1 MQIMTTIDHFNL
13 RSFDLNLLVA
23 FDALI
28 TETSVTKAARRLKI
42 QQPAMSHAL
51 STMRLLMQDELFARV
66 GQNMQPTPKA
76 LQLAGPIRQLL
87 LEAQQVLHHGTAFD
101 PASDLRTFTIAAS
114 PEVEA
119 LLLPVLN
126 ANCQRIAPGI
136 RILSQ
141 IVAPE
146 HIDTSM
152 EQGRIDLVISCNNM
166 VSKHAHVEALFD
178 VEAACCF
185 NPRLIDLPNPIT
197 LEAYLRAPHALAA
210 QGESLQEHI
219 RIALAATEIDLTVT
233 MAPTGF
239 ISALAAAQNSP
250 LIATVA
256 RPIAERFG
264 PALGLAVSPV
274 PIELRLPPVRMTWWT
289 HSDSDLANMWLR
301 EQIRVAT
308 AQTFHGV

>member
-1 MQIMTTIDHFNL
+1 MTTIDHFNL

-23 FDALI
+23 FDALV
-28 TETSVTKAARRLKI
+28 TEASVTKAARRLKI

-51 STMRLLMQDELFARV
+51 STLRLLLQDDLFARV

-76 LQLAGPIRQLL
+76 LQLAGPVRQMLVQ
-87 LEAQQVLHHGTAFD
+87 AQNALQYGMTFD
-101 PASDLRTFTIAAS
+101 PTSDLRTFTIGAS
-114 PEVEA
+114 PEVES

-126 ANCQRIAPGI
+126 ANCQRLAPGI

-141 IVAPE
+141 MPSPE
-146 HIDTSM
+146 HFGASLD
-152 EQGRIDLVISCNNM
+152 EGRLDLVIGCNK
-166 VSKHAHVEALFD
+166 VVPKQAVAEALFD

-185 NPRLIDLPNPIT
+185 NPKLIDLPNPIP
-197 LEAYLRAPHALAA
+197 LDAYLAAPHALAS

-219 RIALAATEIDLTVT
+219 RIALAAADVDLHVA
-233 MAPTGF
+233 MAPASF
-239 ISALAAAQNSP
+239 MSALAAAQHAP

-264 PALGLAVSPV
+264 PALGLDTSPV
-274 PIELRLPPVRMTWWT
+274 PIELGLPPVTMMWST
-289 HSDSDLANMWLR
+289 HNNGDLANSWLR

-308 AQTFHGV
+308 AETFPDNR